1 MTNKNWFKILTSKI
15 SGGADEDD
23 TLMKP
28 EKKPPLGKMF
38 WISVGWVCLNIFL
51 AITANLLPIKDPIS
65 QDYNA
70 ISVGPSLHYLLG
82 TDDIGR
88 DILSRIIF
96 GSRISISVSF
106 GAMFIAF
113 GIGAPAAML
122 AALRRGRFDTILT
135 TVMYSLLAFPAI
147 IATISVLSFWVPR
160 NLFKVIVVI
169 GIASTP
175 LVYRVIRT
183 ASLTVAS
190 RDYVTAAK
198 VQGASDRRILIKEI
212 LPNIMPILLSF
223 LLIGIASVVALEG
236 ALAFLGLSISPP
248 TPSWGNMINESR
260 TVMSTNPGLVIFPSL
275 ALCLFILS
283 LNFIGDRLRNYFDV
297 AEVKI

>member
-1 MTNKNWFKILTSKI
+1 MTNKNRFTTLFSRFG
-15 SGGADEDD
+15 SGTDQTD
-23 TLMKP
+23 TIMKP
-28 EKKPPLGKMF
+28 EKKPPLGTMF
-38 WISVGWVCLNIFL
+38 WVSVGWVCLNIFL
-51 AITANLLPIKDPIS
+51 AITANLLPLKDPIA

-70 ISVGPSLHYLLG
+70 ISVGPSMHYLLG

-96 GSRISISVSF
+96 GSRISIAVSF
-106 GAMFIAF
+106 GAKFIAF

-160 NLFKVIVVI
+160 NLLKVIVVI

-183 ASLTVAS
+183 ASLAVAG
-190 RDYVTAAK
+190 RDFVTAAK
-198 VQGASDRRILIKEI
+198 VQGATDRRILIKEI

-236 ALAFLGLSISPP
+236 ALAFLGLSITPP

>member
-1 MTNKNWFKILTSKI
+1 VTNKNWFKILTSKI
-15 SGGADEDD
+15 SGGADGDD

-38 WISVGWVCLNIFL
+38 WISVGWVCLNVFL

-70 ISVGPSLHYLLG
+70 ISAGPSLHYLLG

-96 GSRISISVSF
+96 GSRISIAVSF
-106 GAMFIAF
+106 GAMLIAF
-113 GIGAPAAML
+113 GIGAPSAML

-160 NLFKVIVVI
+160 NLFKVVVVI

-183 ASLTVAS
+183 ASLAVAS
-190 RDYVTAAK
+190 RDFVTAAK